1 MGKFGSILKAL
12 IKTNYK
18 DIRKKSQKK
27 KIMSD
32 VTNSVKNYQATSDD
46 YERFAMYEL
55 NDEQKST
62 IITKGINE
70 EIINKYNKPEYLD
83 VFTDRKTFNKKFN
96 RYLMRNWLFL
106 SDTYQEFKEFTDKNP
121 NITAISTE
129 NPKLVKKK
137 YKINNKNRK
146 KVYEE
151 LTSLK
156 YDLLEEQLT
165 QCKEFDSISNLDI
178 VRIKA
183 ITLNDTIVAAYF
195 YIKDEITLFAP
206 INLET
211 GIVDYSLVDKDGNI
225 HERIPSTNESIMW
238 FSIPKWPR
246 IKRFILNLALVE
258 PNVKY
263 VEWDIS
269 LNKDPYVIKANIR
282 PDHTIYQ
289 LPEHRIKG
297 QGLLP
302 IFQKAMEDK
311 NENSNSNRS

>member
-46 YERFAMYEL
+46 YERFAMYDL
-55 NDEQKST
+55 TDEQKST

-70 EIINKYNKPEYLD
+70 EIIEKYNNNEYLD
-83 VFTDRKTFNKKFN
+83 IFLDKPTFNKKFN
-96 RYLMRNWLFL
+96 RYLMRNWLL
-106 SDTYQEFKEFTDKNP
+106 LTDNYQEFKEFTDKTP
-121 NITAISTE
+121 NITAISTKD
-129 NPKLVKKK
+129 PKLPKQM
-137 YKINNKNRK
+137 YKVNNKNRK
-146 KVYEE
+146 KIFEE
-151 LTSLK
+151 LSSSK

-165 QCKEFDSISNLDI
+165 QCKEFDSISKKDI

-183 ITLNDTIVAAYF
+183 ITLNNHIVAAYF
-195 YIKDEITLFAP
+195 YIKDEVTLFAP

-246 IKRFILNLALVE
+246 IKRFIHTLAGVE

-302 IFQKAMEDK
+302 IFKKAMEDK

>member
-1 MGKFGSILKAL
+1 MGKFGRILKEL
-12 IKTNYK
+12 LKVNYK
-18 DIRKKSQKK
+18 DIKSKTNKK
-27 KIMSD
+27 KIISD
-32 VTNSVKNYQATSDD
+32 VSKSVKNYQATSDD

-55 NDEQKST
+55 TDEQKST

-70 EIINKYNKPEYLD
+70 DIIEKYNNKEYCDL
-83 VFTDRKTFNKKFN
+83 FTDKVAFNKKFN
-96 RYLMRNWLFL
+96 RYLMRDWLL
-106 SDTYQEFKEFTDKNP
+106 LTDNYQDFKEFTDKNP
-121 NITAISTE
+121 NITVISTKD
-129 NPKLVKKK
+129 PKLPKQM

-151 LTSLK
+151 LISSK
-156 YDLLEEQLT
+156 YDLLEETLT
-165 QCKEFDSISNLDI
+165 QCIEFDTISKKDI

-183 ITLNDTIVAAYF
+183 ITLNNKIVAAYF
-195 YIKDEITLFAP
+195 YIKDEVTLFAP

-225 HERIPSTNESIMW
+225 HERIPSTNESILW
-238 FSIPKWPR
+238 FRIPKWPR
-246 IKRFILNLALVE
+246 MQRFILTLASVE
-258 PNVKY
+258 PHVKY

-289 LPEHRIKG
+289 LPEHRTKG

-302 IFQKAMEDK
+302 KFKEAMEEEK
-311 NENSNSNRS
+311 